1 MKEQWYS
8 GYAQALCNTYP
19 HRHLLWHSDC
29 CGPKI
34 VGQLWALAHV
44 SPWGLGQSC
53 LLVQYKQ
60 DFYRH
65 VYEQLVVVPC
75 FGAGWA
81 ELGWV
86 VLVGGEEGGKDWC
99 QAGQYYPV
107 WASGSYT
114 MASALS
120 GFSSGCCF
128 MWALLQGDTNCQHSS
143 SVNGIG
149 QCTHVV
155 GWCLV
160 GVHNGSCKES
170 TPLWKWAL

>member
-1 MKEQWYS
+1 MRPQ
-8 GYAQALCNTYP
+8 
-19 HRHLLWHSDC
+19 RHLLGDSDC
-29 CGPKI
+29 LSPKI
-34 VGQLWALAHV
+34 VGHLWVLAHV
-44 SPWGLGQSC
+44 SSWGLGQSR

-65 VYEQLVVVPC
+65 VYEQVVEAPW
-75 FGAGWA
+75 FGTGWA
-81 ELGWV
+81 ELGWAKPGRGV
-86 VLVGGEEGGKDWC
+86 AGKDWC
-99 QAGQYYPV
+99 QAGQYNPV

-120 GFSSGCCF
+120 GFSSCCYF

-155 GWCLV
+155 VGCLL
-160 GVHNGSCKES
+160 GAHDGSCRES
-170 TPLWKWAL
+170 TPLWKWTL